1 MNTVMENKNDGV
13 DTAGTEVTV
22 DADVIEVLRRFHY
35 GEPAASASTTKPAR
49 AVLPALL
56 NPYRD
61 ASAIRYQYPL
71 YLIPRDGTTE
81 SALAKPV
88 NEYFSESLEA
98 LAPGAEDA
106 RILKDNLPWLERFIR
121 QTLAGPD
128 PVDAPG
134 LFAKAAAA
142 LQEQLDLDQSSRE
155 RLDADL
161 ERLKGTIA
169 ADGQFL
175 GYGPRVSLHLMVHA
189 IRHRRDNRREQFRQ
203 QVNKHIQG
211 LQLLLEVEKSK
222 SADANDPGSVET
234 SVGAGSRLLDTS
246 ALSGMLER
254 RAHGSVE
261 MPAERRVRIE
271 SALRDL
277 QAWQD
282 DAVLVRFVGQL
293 DDPWFSK
300 QSTLELV
307 DSDDP
312 CETASEVFE
321 RHAGGFARLFAASR
335 IAALEIDGT
344 YNSAVHDSWFANFDW
359 QAFSNDE
366 MQLVTPVV
374 ALVSADYLAG
384 DGLPSF
390 SRLLGSRL
398 PVHVLSWVRA
408 YDNPGAKPGEDP
420 FDSYRF
426 ELAYFGVGHRQVVVA
441 QTSAARHEDLLSGFL
456 CALDSNRA
464 SLHLINRG
472 TQTKTKKPL
481 LDAWFVAS
489 AALESRAH
497 PFILVNPEAGDHAA
511 ERVSFGGNPQAE
523 NDWPVEKLEYRSA
536 DDEVTEMDLAF
547 TFADYALL
555 MPALHEHF
563 RMVPAG
569 YESAELVPVD
579 QYLGLEDEH
588 LDHSVP
594 YIWGIDDQDVL
605 VRLVVSRALVFAC
618 RDRLNYWRT
627 LQELAGIHNFY
638 VEEAID
644 RVCREQQAVV
654 ETEREQLLQ
663 AHEEQLESARTEA
676 AGEVMGQLVDVLMGA
691 DLSSVV
697 GGVGQL
703 ASMPAKTTG
712 ASSVEA
718 PAEPSAE
725 AEPAAE
731 AEAEVEEDAEEEL
744 SFDEPWLDTDMCTT
758 CDDCMDINKM
768 MFVYNDNKQ
777 AIITDPKAGT
787 FADLVAAAEIC
798 PAKCIHPGKPLDP
811 NEPGLAELIVRAE
824 PFN

>member
-1 MNTVMENKNDGV
+1 MNTVTKSNNVVVES
-13 DTAGTEVTV
+13 AGTEVE
-22 DADVIEVLRRFHY
+22 AGAAVIEMLRRFHY
-35 GEPAASASTTKPAR
+35 GEPAAAASTTKPAG

-71 YLIPRDGTTE
+71 YLIPPDGATR
-81 SALAKPV
+81 SALARPV
-88 NEYFSESLEA
+88 SEYLSESLDA
-98 LAPGAEDA
+98 LGAEDA
-106 RILKDNLPWLERFIR
+106 RILKDNLPWLERYLR
-121 QTLAGPD
+121 QTLDGPD

-134 LFAKAAAA
+134 LFAEAAAA
-142 LQEQLDLDQSSRE
+142 LQKQLDLDQSSRE
-155 RLDADL
+155 KLDADL
-161 ERLKGTIA
+161 EKLKGAIA
-169 ADGQFL
+169 ADGQFI

-189 IRHRRDNRREQFRQ
+189 IRHRRNHRREQFRQ
-203 QVNKHIQG
+203 QVDKHIQG
-211 LQLLLEVEKSK
+211 LQSLLEIEKSK
-222 SADANDPGSVET
+222 SADANEPASVESSVGPGS
-234 SVGAGSRLLDTS
+234 RHLDTS
-246 ALSGMLER
+246 ALAGMLER
-254 RAHGSVE
+254 RVHGSVE
-261 MPAERRVRIE
+261 MPVERRVRIE
-271 SALRDL
+271 LALQDL
-277 QAWQD
+277 LDWED
-282 DAVLVRFVGQL
+282 DPVLVRFVGQL

-300 QSTLELV
+300 QSSLELV
-307 DSDDP
+307 DSNDP
-312 CETASEVFE
+312 CKTASEVFD
-321 RHAGGFARLFAASR
+321 RYAAGFARLFAASR
-335 IAALEIDGT
+335 VAALEIDGA
-344 YNSAVHDSWFANFDW
+344 YNSGVHDSWFANFDW

-366 MQLVTPVV
+366 MQLITPVV
-374 ALVSADYLAG
+374 ALVSADYLAA
-384 DGLPSF
+384 DGLSSF

-398 PVHVLSWVRA
+398 PVHILSWVRA
-408 YDNPGAKPGEDP
+408 YDNPGAQPGEDP

-511 ERVSFGGNPQAE
+511 ERVSFGGNPQAA

-536 DDEVTEMDLAF
+536 DGEVTEMDLAF

-569 YESAELVPVD
+569 YESTNLVPVD
-579 QYLGLEDEH
+579 QYLGLEEEH
-588 LDHSVP
+588 VDRSVP

-644 RVCREQQAVV
+644 RVRREQQAVV
-654 ETEREQLLQ
+654 ETEREQLLK
-663 AHEEQLESARTEA
+663 AHEEQLESARSEA

-691 DLSSVV
+691 DLSAMV
-697 GGVGQL
+697 GGGGQL
-703 ASMPAKTTG
+703 ASMPA
-712 ASSVEA
+712 AA
-718 PAEPSAE
+718 PAEPSAKAE
-725 AEPAAE
+725 PVAEPAAE
-731 AEAEVEEDAEEEL
+731 TEEEAEEEL
-744 SFDEPWLDTDMCTT
+744 SFDEPWLDTDLCTT

-811 NEPGLAELIVRAE
+811 NEAGLEELIARAE